1 MVQTLVRKVNNSRQ
15 IIIGGLLTFTSLDEA
30 MEIRNCLA
38 AIEMEER
45 KNEIEEKENELKEK
59 EEKIQQKERKK
70 RN

>member
-1 MVQTLVRKVNNSRQ
+1 MGYS
-15 IIIGGLLTFTSLDEA
+15 LLQLSLEEE

-38 AIEMEER
+38 AIEMEQR

-59 EEKIQQKERKK
+59 EEKLKQKERKK